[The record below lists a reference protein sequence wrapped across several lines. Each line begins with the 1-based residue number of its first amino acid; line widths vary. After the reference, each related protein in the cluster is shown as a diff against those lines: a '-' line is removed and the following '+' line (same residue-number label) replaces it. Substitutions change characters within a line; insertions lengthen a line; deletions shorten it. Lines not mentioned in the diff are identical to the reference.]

1 MKAFDCKMCGEC
13 CYGEGGIF
21 MEVEEQKR
29 IAEYLDLELEDFL
42 SGYTE
47 KRNGRIYAK
56 VGVNNFCIFFK
67 KENGCTIHSVKP
79 ARCEL
84 WPYYPAN
91 VADRE
96 TWDTAKLACRG
107 INRDC
112 SFEDFV
118 KESPTG
124 GTTKK

>member
-1 MKAFDCKMCGEC
+1 MKAFDCKKCGDC

-21 MEVEEQKR
+21 MEVEEQKK
-29 IAEYLDLELEDFL
+29 IAESLNLDLEDFL
-42 SGYTE
+42 TEYTQ
-47 KRNGRIYAK
+47 KRNGRTYAK
-56 VGVNNFCIFFK
+56 VGADNFCIFFEK
-67 KENGCTIHSVKP
+67 GNGCTIHTVKP

-91 VADRE
+91 VADRD
-96 TWDTAKLACRG
+96 TWNHAKLACRG
-107 INRDC
+107 INREC

-118 KESPTG
+118 KEAPTG